1 MEKEKTFCQ
10 DHSLPFPGSRPSIP
24 PPVRTSLPPGDGPH
38 VMLVAQLLLSALQL
52 SSNQTQPQAGE
63 ENEARQAGA
72 RVPGPS
78 GISVKAWE

>member
-10 DHSLPFPGSRPSIP
+10 DHSLPFPGSHPSIP